1 MSVHC
6 HVYLYLSFRG
16 LPPLNILFIVS
27 ATFPVLFC
35 LFYILFSS
43 YVVGLKLREC
53 ILVIRLAEP
62 TETVHWSFWKSK
74 FTFWVCVCVCM
85 RGDGGSEGRCI
96 FSFENCWEVCV
107 LLCEFWRSLVT
118 FLTPCTGWYLLNS
131 AVPSSG
137 CHYGIACE
145 SSSSYNCNE
154 SIGSIEINTVLFV
167 ALVSFD
173 IVSVANSIK

>member
-16 LPPLNILFIVS
+16 LPPLNILLIVS

-43 YVVGLKLREC
+43 YVVDLKLREC

-74 FTFWVCVCVCM
+74 FTFWVCVCVYAGG
-85 RGDGGSEGRCI
+85 RGFGGEMHLQLWELLESLCFAMWILTKLSDFSNTLYWLI
-96 FSFENCWEVCV
+96 FTELGSPFFWMSLRNRLWEFFI
-107 LLCEFWRSLVT
+107 LQLQWKYRQ
-118 FLTPCTGWYLLNS
+118 YRN
-131 AVPSSG
+131 
-137 CHYGIACE
+137 
-145 SSSSYNCNE
+145 
-154 SIGSIEINTVLFV
+154 
-167 ALVSFD
+167 
-173 IVSVANSIK
+173 